1 MKPEHIAA
9 FSVQGPTCRTS
20 NADEFNPL
28 AGRLGPLWQSFA
40 ASGLATPLSEVFGVY
55 FDYADRHL
63 AEYSVMAGVK
73 LGDAQSPTQTPTQT
87 SVNIAAGNYLVF
99 DCQGAMPAALIAGWG
114 RVWAHF
120 AQADAPKRAF
130 THDFERYLGL
140 AHAQIYIGLAD

>member
-1 MKPEHIAA
+1 MKREQIAS
-9 FSVQGPTCRTS
+9 FQVQGLTCRTS
-20 NADEFNPL
+20 NVDEFNPL
-28 AGRLGPLWQSFA
+28 AGRIGPLWQGFA
-40 ASGLATPLSEVFGVY
+40 ASGLVTPLSEVFGVY

-73 LGDAQSPTQTPTQT
+73 LNDSQAPTQA

-120 AQADAPKRAF
+120 AQVDAPTRAF
-130 THDFERYLGL
+130 KHDFERYLGL
-140 AHAQIYIGLAD
+140 AHAQICIGLAD